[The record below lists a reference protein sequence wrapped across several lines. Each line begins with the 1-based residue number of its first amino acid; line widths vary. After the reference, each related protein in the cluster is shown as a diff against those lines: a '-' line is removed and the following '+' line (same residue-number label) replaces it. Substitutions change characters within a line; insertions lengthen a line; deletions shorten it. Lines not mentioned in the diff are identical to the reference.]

1 MTAAYMFDKEEFYGR
16 TIVLTLSYP
25 LFEIP
30 FIGVYLIV
38 LAFLFGAIFASFITC
53 TAWRVVRHEDWKLGH
68 SHCDT
73 CGHELSTADLFPIIS
88 YIALKG
94 KCRYCGSKVPP
105 RDLIFEIL
113 LGLLF
118 AGTLVFHGVVDAA
131 VVATL
136 ILEVLLLGLSLADW
150 DSGVIPD
157 GFLAA
162 ILVSWIITVGFFK
175 DIRVYVIEGLIAAAC
190 VGIVMAIVT
199 AVIGK
204 IKNSKMSYGP
214 TKLAICL
221 MLFLGING
229 GIIAAAAGIVMGIIF
244 TVVCNSKKRK
254 ISLAPAISIGAIV
267 GLILKDTLILF
278 VMSWPTLTW
287 V

>member
-1 MTAAYMFDKEEFYGR
+1 MNFT
-16 TIVLTLSYP
+16 YP

-30 FIGVYLIV
+30 FIGIYLII
-38 LAFLFGAIFASFITC
+38 LAFMFGAVFASFITC
-53 TAWRVVRHEDWKLGH
+53 TAWRVVRGEDWMLGH

-105 RDLIFEIL
+105 RDLIFEII

-118 AGTLVFHGVVDAA
+118 AGTLALHGVVDAA
-131 VVATL
+131 VIAAL
-136 ILEVLLLGLSLADW
+136 ALEMLLLGLSLADW

-162 ILVSWIITVGFFK
+162 ILVVWILTVGFRQ
-175 DIRVYVIEGLIAAAC
+175 DIQRFAIEGVIASLAC
-190 VGIVMAIVT
+190 GLLMAVAT
-199 AVIGK
+199 AIIGK
-204 IKNSKMSYGP
+204 IMKSKVSYGP
-214 TKLAICL
+214 TKLAMCL
-221 MLFLGING
+221 MLFLGFKG
-229 GIIAAAAGIVMGIIF
+229 SVVALGVAVVLGIFFAL
-244 TVVCNSKKRK
+244 VCKSKKRR
-254 ISLAPAISIGAIV
+254 ISLAPAISIGFIV
-267 GLILKDTLILF
+267 AFLVKDVLML
-278 VMSWPTLTW
+278 V